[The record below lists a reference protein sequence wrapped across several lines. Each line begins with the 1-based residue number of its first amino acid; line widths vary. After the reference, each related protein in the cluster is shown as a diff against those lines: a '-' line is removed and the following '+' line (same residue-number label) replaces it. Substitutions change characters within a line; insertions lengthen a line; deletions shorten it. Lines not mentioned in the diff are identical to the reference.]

1 MSHLFWLENFRVGL
15 VIAIIYLINSNMQRK
30 TDQHIER
37 HFKKVEREVL
47 ILHHRLEKL
56 IKGELQE

>member
-1 MSHLFWLENFRVGL
+1 MGTMFWLENIRIAL
-15 VIAIIYLINSNMQRK
+15 VIAIIYLINTNMQRK
-30 TDQHIER
+30 TDKHIEQ

-56 IKGELQE
+56 IKGEME